1 MRIII
6 AAVGRLRDAHSR
18 ALFDDY
24 QKRLVWPSVVREVE
38 LKRSFARGAGAAGG
52 EGRLLMEAIGDRATL
67 IALDEHGAE
76 WTSTEFARRIG
87 AWRDEGVGELAFA
100 IGGADGHA
108 PELLKRAAAVVAF
121 GKMTWPHRLAR
132 VMLVEQI
139 YRAQQIVAGSP
150 LSPGLGYSVTGAS
163 ASQTL
168 ALLNGSL

>member
-38 LKRSFARGAGAAGG
+38 LKRSLPAAQARLE

-132 VMLVEQI
+132 VMLAEQI
-139 YRAQQIVAGSP
+139 YRAQQIVAGHP
-150 LSPGLGYSVTGAS
+150 YHRD
-163 ASQTL
+163 
-168 ALLNGSL
+168 